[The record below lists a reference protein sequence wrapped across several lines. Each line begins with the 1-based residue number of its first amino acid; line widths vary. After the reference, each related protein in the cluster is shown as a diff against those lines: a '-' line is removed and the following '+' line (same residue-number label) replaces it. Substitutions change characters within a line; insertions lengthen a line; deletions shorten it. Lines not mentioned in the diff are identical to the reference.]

1 MVGGQQ
7 KTERLTGK
15 QKAFAIAYCANGFN
29 GTQAARDAGY
39 KSSDATL
46 AVIAYENLRKPKIR
60 AAIDEMLKANRMS
73 KDEVLYRLS
82 MHAGGDLRPLMGL
95 STDELK
101 AHPLAWL
108 VKKHEVKQRRLASNV
123 VEETVRIEIH
133 DPQAAL
139 NTLLKYHQI
148 EAGQPTEII
157 QVMPVLR
164 QLIPE
169 IERRGLKASDVF
181 EAMLKEVADADR
193 RQSGD

>member
-1 MVGGQQ
+1 MGGKQQ
-7 KTERLTGK
+7 TQRLTGK
-15 QKAFAIAYCANGFN
+15 QKAFALHYVTNGFN

-39 KSSDATL
+39 QGSDATL

-60 AAIDEMLKANRMS
+60 AYIDALLKDFQMGR
-73 KDEVLYRLS
+73 DEVLYRLS

-108 VKKHEVKQRRLASNV
+108 VKKHEVKRRRLASNV

-133 DPQAAL
+133 DSQAAL

-157 QVMPVLR
+157 QVMPILE

-169 IERRGLKASDVF
+169 LIKRGMKASDVF
-181 EAMLKEVADADR
+181 EAMIRELTHADR
-193 RQSGD
+193 RQPGD

>member
-1 MVGGQQ
+1 MGKKQ
-7 KTERLTGK
+7 TERLTGK
-15 QKAFAIAYCANGFN
+15 QKAFAIAYVTNGFN
-29 GTQAARDAGY
+29 GTQAAREAGY
-39 KSSDATL
+39 KGTDATL
-46 AVIAYENLRKPKIR
+46 AVVAYENLRKTKIR
-60 AAIDEMLKANRMS
+60 ATIDELLEVNRMS

-108 VKKHEVKQRRLASNV
+108 VKKHEVKRRRLTSAV
-123 VEETVRIEIH
+123 TEETVRIEIH

-157 QVMPVLR
+157 QVMPLLE

-169 IERRGLKASDVF
+169 LTRRGVKASDVF
-181 EAMLKEVADADR
+181 EAMLKEVANADR
-193 RQSGD
+193 RQPGD